1 MDSNWLDTQLNPGT
15 QEGALSKDFG
25 AVSQMDRTRGSVPSV
40 AWHRLQIVRVA
51 KIILAVWLLKA
62 MIRKWETRDAAFIP
76 NDLENAIS

>member
-1 MDSNWLDTQLNPGT
+1 MDSNWQDTQLNPGT

-25 AVSQMDRTRGSVPSV
+25 AVSQTDRTEVQFRL
-40 AWHRLQIVRVA
+40 WHRLQIVRVA

>member
-1 MDSNWLDTQLNPGT
+1 MDSNWQDTQLNPGT
-15 QEGALSKDFG
+15 QEGALSKILELFRR
-25 AVSQMDRTRGSVPSV
+25 RTVPEV
-40 AWHRLQIVRVA
+40 QFRLWHRLQIVRVA